1 MTAQQKAKKL
11 TARRE
16 AADKLTSAERLR
28 ALAEE
33 SHGLARIV
41 AKNPS
46 TLISL
51 LRDLSR
57 SEDEATRKSV
67 ISNPR
72 APYDVLSNLEL
83 QFSELSVNNPALQ
96 FYNSLKPQFVGITL
110 HIVGVCINRIG
121 TETTSNAVYL
131 WPYRLSRHLSS
142 SLAGYLLSE
151 LGTMGY
157 CWRGVCSLSGA
168 QRRNRA

>member
-16 AADKLTSAERLR
+16 AADKLTSPERLT

-33 SHGLARIV
+33 SHALAQIV

-46 TLISL
+46 TPISL

-67 ISNPR
+67 ITNLR
-72 APYDVLSNLEL
+72 APYDVLSYLEP
-83 QFSELSVNNPALQ
+83 QFPASFVNNPALQ
-96 FYNSLKPQFVGITL
+96 LYNSLKPGLWGVTLSPPL
-110 HIVGVCINRIG
+110 HIVCVCINRIG
-121 TETTSNAVYL
+121 KGMI
-131 WPYRLSRHLSS
+131 
-142 SLAGYLLSE
+142 LAYPVN
-151 LGTMGY
+151 TDTH
-157 CWRGVCSLSGA
+157 
-168 QRRNRA
+168 

>member
-121 TETTSNAVYL
+121 TPCSSVGVSTQHLACAHCSRSRAV
-131 WPYRLSRHLSS
+131 
-142 SLAGYLLSE
+142 GN
-151 LGTMGY
+151 G
-157 CWRGVCSLSGA
+157 RGA
-168 QRRNRA
+168 AAHHDHR